1 MCSDSD
7 TFNFSA
13 ISFGRVILKYELLED
28 ALVIATIPSRMK
40 RVLRIKDSI
49 KEFRKAEI

>member
-13 ISFGRVILKYELLED
+13 ISFGRVILNEEPRFDVFVTAISLSGIEGGSKWNKLNFGFN
-28 ALVIATIPSRMK
+28 ISTC
-40 RVLRIKDSI
+40 
-49 KEFRKAEI
+49 

>member
-13 ISFGRVILKYELLED
+13 ISFGRVILNDEPLFD
-28 ALVIATIPSRMK
+28 VFVTATNLSGIEMGN
-40 RVLRIKDSI
+40 
-49 KEFRKAEI
+49 

>member
-13 ISFGRVILKYELLED
+13 ISFGRVILNDEPRVD
-28 ALVIATIPSRMK
+28 VFATATSLSDIEMGNK
-40 RVLRIKDSI
+40 
-49 KEFRKAEI
+49 